1 MPTPTRQLLSQTH
14 YLTDGSTTLWDFSF
28 EGGYLDKDHV
38 EAYSRD
44 AAGRFTYYAVTEAS
58 FVTDFRLSISP
69 AVPAG
74 EVLVILRNTPR
85 GLPLVDWKER
95 STITRTD
102 LNLTA
107 AQAIFI
113 AAETDDRMSAA
124 SSDTIAQEIANATTS
139 WYADLADEAAAR
151 AAALA
156 GEALARTNAI
166 NAEGTARAAA
176 LEVERL
182 ARVAADSATATQ
194 VGVLAAAVS
203 DNTASI
209 VDEQTARVNA
219 DGALASQ
226 ISTLSSS
233 LTNEV
238 STRTSQVQS
247 LTAAMSTADSAL
259 AARVSSLESAVIDA
273 GNGDSAF
280 ALVQQEANTRAAA
293 DSAQASRL
301 DTLEAK
307 VNLSSGETVKALIQ
321 AESTARANAD
331 TAQAST
337 LTSLSSTVTSIGNR
351 VTTAEGA
358 ITGLTQGLST
368 ANAAITTE
376 ANTRAAADTANAQTI
391 SNVSATVTSQG
402 NAIGTLTGL
411 VTGQG
416 NTLTTLSARVG
427 TEESARANGD
437 SANATSI
444 SNVSA
449 TVTSQGTRLSTVE
462 GTVGGLVGTVNTL
475 SANVTNETNARVAQ
489 DLALASST
497 STVSARVDELNA
509 DASGNLVPD
518 RAFLS
523 YNGAWNGSDT
533 YDAAHPS
540 VPPGAPSL
548 RVLRSTMR
556 DYYAGASNGV
566 LRHQKVTPGDVL
578 DFEVWVGLTAPIAF
592 NVGILCFSYDQNK
605 TDVNHYPGPTIS
617 GNYTGWRRIA
627 GAVTVPANV
636 HYIVPNMFIG
646 QGSQGVT
653 AFFAAPMIR
662 RRAAAVAEVIQQSSA
677 SATALGNVSA
687 NYTIAT
693 VAGAGGKQVISGI
706 KLAAST
712 GGAAQSEMIFAADN
726 FKWVPGSDL
735 TAAAVPFMTL
745 APVNGVNRL
754 TINGDLYADNVIQTR
769 NLASDAVVK
778 FGNPAIQTAMMTANT
793 ASNNWNFFPG
803 AFGDLVSTKASS
815 NCVTGG
821 NFDVSC
827 AFASS
832 AVAAVTVTI
841 ELRRGVDTGV
851 STLIGKAVMSLPTC
865 NSTQGYGFSK
875 FVRNTMAF
883 TAHTSGITPGS
894 ISALFLVVNVRPLD
908 SAGAYVA
915 SSGSCTV
922 VTNLAIM
929 EFKNNL

>member
-1 MPTPTRQLLSQTH
+1 MPIPTRQLLSQTH
-14 YLTDGSTTLWDFSF
+14 YLADGSTTLWDFSF

-44 AAGRFTYYAVTEAS
+44 AAGRFTYYPVTEAS
-58 FVTDFRLSISP
+58 FVTDFRLSLSP
-69 AVPAG
+69 PVPAG

-182 ARVAADSATATQ
+182 ARVTADSATATQ

-203 DNTASI
+203 GNTASI
-209 VDEQTARVNA
+209 VNEQTARVNA

-226 ISTLSSS
+226 ITTLNSS

-238 STRTSQVQS
+238 STRTSQVQT

-273 GNGDSAF
+273 GNGDTAF

-293 DSAQASRL
+293 DTAQAGRL

-337 LTSLSSTVTSIGNR
+337 LTSLSSTVTSIGTR

-368 ANAAITTE
+368 ANAAITAE
-376 ANTRAAADTANAQTI
+376 ATTRAAADTANAQTI

-427 TEESARANGD
+427 TEESARASGD
-437 SANATSI
+437 LANATSI
-444 SNVSA
+444 SNVTA

-475 SANVTNETNARVAQ
+475 SSNVTNEANARVAQ

-509 DASGNLVPD
+509 DAQGNLVPD
-518 RAFLS
+518 RGFLS
-523 YNGAWNGSDT
+523 YNGAWLGADT
-533 YDAAHPS
+533 FDAANAA
-540 VPPGAPSL
+540 VPAGAPSL
-548 RVLRSTMR
+548 RVLRSSTR
-556 DYYAGASNGV
+556 DYFAGYAGGGY
-566 LRHQKVTPGDVL
+566 RMFKVTPGEVL
-578 DFEVWVGLTAPIAF
+578 DLEVWVGLNTPIAYD
-592 NVGILCFSYDQNK
+592 VGIICFSFDRNR
-605 TDVNHYPGPTIS
+605 TDLTWYPGTSIP
-617 GNYTGWRRIA
+617 GNFTGWRKVS
-627 GAVTVPANV
+627 GVVTVSANV
-636 HYIVPNMFIG
+636 EYMCPVMWIG
-646 QGSQGVT
+646 QSGQGAQ
-653 AFFAAPMIR
+653 AFFAAPLIR
-662 RRAAAVAEVIQQSSA
+662 RRAAAFASVIQQSAA
-677 SATALGNVSA
+677 SADTLGNVSA
-687 NYTIAT
+687 NYTLAT

-735 TAAAVPFMTL
+735 TQAAVPFMTL
-745 APVNGVNRL
+745 APVNGVSRL

-769 NLASDAVVK
+769 SLASDAVVK
-778 FGNPAIQTAMMTANT
+778 FGNPVIATQMMQATT
-793 ASNNWNFFPG
+793 SSSNWSFFPG
-803 AFGDLVSTKASS
+803 PIGNLVTTKTSS

-827 AFASS
+827 TFNSS
-832 AVAAVTVTI
+832 SVAAVTVVI
-841 ELRRGVDTGV
+841 ELRRGVDTGFSSLV
-851 STLIGKAVMSLPTC
+851 GSATMILPTC
-865 NSTQGYGFSK
+865 NSTQGYGFAK

-883 TAHTSGITPGS
+883 TAHTTNIAPGS
-894 ISALFLVVNVRPLD
+894 LSNLFLVVNVRPMD
-908 SAGAYVA
+908 GAGAYVA
-915 SSGSCTV
+915 STGACTV